1 MKRIAWNYTTVPQK
15 EQLCNI
21 KEWRGYSQ
29 PEAELSFQLMNFLEE
44 SVSNWFEVVSTAF
57 KGQLKGS

>member
-21 KEWRGYSQ
+21 KEWRYQ
-29 PEAELSFQLMNFLEE
+29 PEAELSFQLAELLEE
-44 SVSNWFEVVSTAF
+44 SISNWFGGCF
-57 KGQLKGS
+57 QFRPLKDN